1 MISLRLWIIAA
12 LLVGSAML
20 LHERNSFERIVASEP
35 LSDVPNAVAGW
46 TGTDQSIDTET
57 RDVLGP
63 GDFLSRLYSRPQ
75 PASPIGLFIGYFPS
89 QRTGVTIHSPKNCL
103 PGAGWVFESS
113 QSLLLNDLDGRPHR
127 VGEYVIANG
136 EHRQFV
142 IYWYQAHGRSV
153 ANEYMAKIYL
163 VADAIRMNRSDGALV
178 RVTTPIGLNESNAT
192 ARDRAEQFTQE
203 LFPML
208 PRFIPD

>member
-1 MISLRLWIIAA
+1 MGCLPGFVLLSLSCASRDVVVTANEETGMISLRLWIIAA

-113 QSLLLNDLDGRPHR
+113 QSLDLKD
-127 VGEYVIANG
+127 ANG
-136 EHRQFV
+136 HAPRAG
-142 IYWYQAHGRSV
+142 AH
-153 ANEYMAKIYL
+153 
-163 VADAIRMNRSDGALV
+163 AIA
-178 RVTTPIGLNESNAT
+178 
-192 ARDRAEQFTQE
+192 
-203 LFPML
+203 
-208 PRFIPD
+208 